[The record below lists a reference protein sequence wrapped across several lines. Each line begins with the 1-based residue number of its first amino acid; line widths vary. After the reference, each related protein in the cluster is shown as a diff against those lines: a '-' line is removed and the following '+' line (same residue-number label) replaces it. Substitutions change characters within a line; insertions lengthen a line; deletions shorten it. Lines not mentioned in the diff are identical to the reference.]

1 MIMILMRSAI
11 YAIIALASIGF
22 LYAIESKPPLI
33 PHGLYLPAI
42 EQTFPAHEGN
52 VAVVKI
58 PPLGAKIIGTIN
70 MQMRLIDA
78 PNETQ
83 ERQLLEKVTA
93 LAAQKGAEGIALNY
107 FFATQGEG
115 GKSYLL
121 QALAF
126 RTM

>member
-58 PPLGAKIIGTIN
+58 PP
-70 MQMRLIDA
+70 
-78 PNETQ
+78 NETQ